1 MWKASKLKI
10 SAGPPILATVIM
22 AILLCSAACSS
33 GSNANNGAPG
43 GKRQVIDDLGKPVT
57 VPSYITRAVSLAPS
71 ITESIFAIGGGDRL
85 VGVTS
90 YCNYPEQARSIPKV
104 GDTLNPNLE
113 TIISLKP
120 EVVFVSTASQIERFT
135 NALTANGVA
144 VYILNPESFRGVT
157 RDLRQLGEL
166 FGTSDR
172 AEKVVADLERRAL
185 YVSEVVGGKPV
196 VPVFVQFSKEPLF
209 TIGRQSFLNEVLKTA
224 GTVSV
229 TADVESAF
237 PKLSKETAATL
248 QPEAIILSQSDDN
261 VEPNDAFKDSPAVK
275 NGNVYTVNA
284 DILSR
289 PGPRLVDAME
299 LIAQKVHK

>member
-1 MWKASKLKI
+1 MTSITYTSPTYL
-10 SAGPPILATVIM
+10 STVTVMLAC
-22 AILLCSAACSS
+22 ILLLTGCGS
-33 GSNANNGAPG
+33 GRFANNAAPYGA
-43 GKRQVIDDLGKPVT
+43 RQVTDDMGKPVA
-57 VPSYITRAVSLAPS
+57 VPAHITRAVSLAPS

-90 YCNYPEQARSIPKV
+90 YCNYPEQARSIPRV

-113 TIISLKP
+113 TIVALKP
-120 EVVFVSTASQIERFT
+120 EVVFVSTASQIESFT
-135 NALTANGVA
+135 NALTANGAA
-144 VYILNPESFRGVT
+144 VYVLNPESFEGVT
-157 RDLRQLGEL
+157 RDLRQLGEI
-166 FGTSDR
+166 FGTTDR
-172 AEKVVADLERRAL
+172 AEKLVADLRRRAL
-185 YVSEVVGGKPV
+185 YVSQVVGGRPV

-248 QPEAIILSQSDDN
+248 APEAIILSQSDDN
-261 VEPNDAFKDSPAVK
+261 REPNDAFKDSPAVK
-275 NGNVYTVNA
+275 YGHVYSVNA

>member
-1 MWKASKLKI
+1 MKSRI
-10 SAGPPILATVIM
+10 SAGRSTLATFVAFVFLFSI
-22 AILLCSAACSS
+22 ACSS
-33 GSNANNGAPG
+33 GSIANNAATG
-43 GKRQVIDDLGKPVT
+43 GTRQVNDDLGRPVT
-57 VPSYITRAVSLAPS
+57 VPARVTRAVSLAPS

-85 VGVTS
+85 VGVTT
-90 YCNYPEQARSIPKV
+90 YCNFPAEARTIAKV

-120 EVVFVSTASQIERFT
+120 EVVFVSTASQIESFT
-135 NALTANGVA
+135 NALTANGAA
-144 VYILNPESFRGVT
+144 VYVLNPESFEGVT
-157 RDLRQLGEL
+157 RDLRQLGEI
-166 FGTSDR
+166 FGTTDR
-172 AEKVVADLERRAL
+172 AEKLVADLQRRAL
-185 YVSEVVGGKPV
+185 YVSQVVGGRPV

-229 TADVESAF
+229 TGDVESAF

-248 QPEAIILSQSDDN
+248 APEAIILSQSDDN
-261 VEPNDAFKDSPAVK
+261 REPNDAFKDSPAVK
-275 NGNVYTVNA
+275 YGHVYSVNA